1 MKNWITLFLG
11 LCSFSPSFSQSA
23 YWQQELH
30 YRIDVTLND
39 KEHSLDGFLKL
50 DYKNQSPDTL
60 NFIWF
65 HLWPNAYKNDK
76 TAFSEQLLQNG
87 RTDFYFSPK
96 EKRGYINRLDFRTDN
111 NTLKTADH
119 PLYIDMVK
127 VFLLKPLAPGQQT
140 TISTP
145 FHVQLPYN
153 FSRGG
158 HSGQSYQIT
167 QWFPKPAV
175 YDKEGWHQMPYL
187 DQGEFYSEFGNFEVQ
202 ITLPSN
208 YVVAA
213 TGELQNDEEKKWLL
227 DRRTFKMPEIVKPKS
242 NTKSFK
248 KPDTENL
255 ILIPSSS
262 TSKTLVYKQD
272 NIHDF
277 AWFADKTYVVDH
289 DTIQLSSG
297 RTIDAY
303 NFYWPKDANPWSKG
317 IIFIKEAIKFRS
329 NLIGEYP
336 YNTASVVEAKMGFE
350 GGMEYPTITSISPS
364 QSERSLDEVIEHELG
379 HNWFY
384 GILASNERKHPWMDE
399 GMNSYFDHR
408 YAEAKFKDKLYSPK
422 SHLPES
428 FEQLLVNTFAV
439 TRKDQPIGTPSD
451 SFSLT
456 NYGLTAYIKT
466 ANWLSQLEKEIG
478 REKFDAAFREYYNQ
492 WKFKH
497 PQPADFFQSLEK
509 NTGKS
514 STVLNTDINK
524 RGLLNK
530 DSVQK
535 KQLRFTVLPNLA
547 ETNKYH
553 YINILPAPGK
563 NFYDGFMLGVIIHNY
578 NLPPSP
584 FQFYIAPQY
593 GFKSNKVNGIGRFG
607 YTWRKEGAIEKIIA
621 SVGGEKYSYLSGVD
635 SNNQKISAG
644 FYKFTPALRIYFKE
658 ASARSSREKW
668 LEWKTYL
675 IGESSFDYKLKS
687 TDSLYYPSL
696 GSTVNRYLNQVTYS
710 IADYRALYPFDV
722 QLQVQQAKD
731 FYRINFTANYFL
743 NYASGGGASVRVFA
757 GKFGYLGTRTSAKE
771 FATTNFQP
779 KLTAVR
785 GGEDYTYSNYFTG
798 RNETDGFNSQQ
809 IMMRDGGL
817 KLRTDLFQGLQGRSE
832 NWVASINLTTSI
844 PSSILPKVIPL
855 KLFLDAGSYA
865 EAWKKD
871 ANTQKFLFVGGL
883 QLSLINNIVNIYA
896 PLVYSKDFSN
906 NLKTV
911 PEENKFLRK
920 ISFSID
926 IQRISIRRM
935 SKNQL
940 PF

>member
-1 MKNWITLFLG
+1 MKNWIALFLG
-11 LCSFSPSFSQSA
+11 FCSFYHSTGQSN

-30 YRIDVTLND
+30 YRIDVSLND
-39 KEHSLDGFLKL
+39 KENSLDGFLKL

-60 NFIWF
+60 TFIWF

-76 TAFSEQLLQNG
+76 TAFSEQLLENG

-96 EKRGYINRLDFRTDN
+96 EKRGYINRLDFRTEN

-127 VFLLKPLAPGQQT
+127 VILLKPLAPGEQT

-158 HSGQSYQIT
+158 YRGQSYQIT
-167 QWFPKPAV
+167 QWYPKPAV
-175 YDKEGWHQMPYL
+175 YDNEGWHNMPYL
-187 DQGEFYSEFGNFEVQ
+187 DQGEFYSEFGSFEVQ

-213 TGELQNDEEKKWLL
+213 TGELQNQEEKKWLL
-227 DRRTFKMPEIVKPKS
+227 ERKGFKMPEIAKPKTT
-242 NTKSFK
+242 TKSFK
-248 KPDTENL
+248 KPDPASL
-255 ILIPSSS
+255 LLIPSSN

-272 NIHDF
+272 NVHDF

-289 DTIQLSSG
+289 DTIQLASG
-297 RTIDAY
+297 KIIDAY
-303 NFYWPKDANPWSKG
+303 SFYWPKDAKPWNKA
-317 IIFIKEAIKFRS
+317 INNIKEAIHFRS
-329 NLIGEYP
+329 ELIGEYP
-336 YNTASVVEAKMGFE
+336 YSTASVVEASMGFE

-364 QSERSLDEVIEHELG
+364 QTERTLDEVIEHELG

-399 GMNSYFDHR
+399 GMNSYFDKR
-408 YAEAKFKDKLYSPK
+408 YAELKYKDKGYSPS
-422 SHLPES
+422 SHLTES
-428 FEQLLVNTFAV
+428 FEQLLISTFE
-439 TRKDQPIGTPSD
+439 TIHKDQPISTSAD
-451 SFSLT
+451 SFSQI
-456 NYGLTAYIKT
+456 NYGLIAYMKT
-466 ANWLSQLEKEIG
+466 ADWLRQLEKEVG
-478 REKFDAAFREYYNQ
+478 REKFDSAFRLYYSQ

-497 PQPADFFQSLEK
+497 PQPSNFFQSIESA
-509 NTGKS
+509 TGKAAAS
-514 STVLNTDINK
+514 LAASTNESGD
-524 RGLLNK
+524 GSK
-530 DSVQK
+530 DLGVK
-535 KQLRFTVLPNLA
+535 KQIRFTLFQNLA
-547 ETNKYH
+547 ATNKYN

-563 NFYDGFMLGVIIHNY
+563 NAYDGFMLGLMIHNY

-584 FQFYIAPQY
+584 FQFFIAPQY
-593 GFKSNKVNGIGRFG
+593 GFASHKLNGIGRLG
-607 YTWRKEGAIEKIIA
+607 YTWRKNGSIEKITANIA
-621 SVGGEKYSYLSGVD
+621 GERYSYLSGID
-635 SNNQKISAG
+635 SNNNKLTAG
-644 FYKFTPALRIYFKE
+644 FYKFTPSLRFYLKE
-658 ASARSSREKW
+658 ASARSTRERW
-668 LEWKTYL
+668 LEWKTFI
-675 IGESSFDYKLKS
+675 IGEAGFDYKQKASDL
-687 TDSLYYPSL
+687 LYYPTK
-696 GSTVNRYLNQVTYS
+696 GKTVNRYLNQVTYTVT
-710 IADYRALYPFDV
+710 DYRALYPFDV
-722 QLQVQQAKD
+722 QLQAQQAKD

-757 GKFGYLGTRTSAKE
+757 AKFGYLGTLSSAKE

-785 GGEDYTYSNYFTG
+785 GSEDYTYSNYFWG
-798 RNETDGFNSQQ
+798 RNENDGFGSQQ
-809 IMMRDGGL
+809 ILMRDGGL

-844 PSSILPKVIPL
+844 PSSILPRIIPL

-871 ANTQKFLFVGGL
+871 ASTQRFLYVGGL
-883 QLSLINNIVNIYA
+883 QLSLLDNIINIYA
-896 PLVYSKDFSN
+896 PLIYSKDFSN

-911 PEENKFLRK
+911 PEENKFVRK

-926 IQRISIRRM
+926 IQRISIRRL